1 MYKGIPII
9 LSADFSAE
17 TLQARRGWHDIFKV
31 MKGQNLQARILYF
44 LSYAMENQ
52 KIYREVKAKRIQHHQ
67 NSFATNAKGTSL
79 SGQEKTTTRN
89 KKITNGRS
97 HL

>member
-52 KIYREVKAKRIQHHQ
+52 KIYRQAKAMRIKYQQ
-67 NSFATNAKGTSL
+67 ISFATNVKGISV
-79 SGQEKTTTRN
+79 SGKEKSTTKN
-89 KKITNGRS
+89 KKITN
-97 HL
+97 